1 MRNEGPGSRLR
12 SELAII
18 NARFIVH
25 FNFIEKCKKKLNGKN
40 HFELLPNN
48 LKVDPFT
55 AMYL

>member
-1 MRNEGPGSRLR
+1 LR